1 MDKLARFIYCR
12 SKLIIVFVILVSII
26 SLFSFTRYS
35 MDTDFLNFFSAD
47 NLKAEQYNQLN
58 EKYHSREMLTVLVEA
73 EGSLLDKNA
82 LIAVYRLQQNLA
94 NLEGVVQVQSFIP
107 PEVQVQGSNIRID
120 ENIIAAYSAPLGSFI
135 KDSYFLADQYLS
147 ADSNSG
153 IIIVQ
158 LQPDVEA
165 GNVITAI
172 REAGAGAEGLVV
184 SLTGDQ
190 VIKDT
195 LQEYL
200 FRVLTVLSPFAVALV
215 LLVFFIMLRNWFFTI
230 LAIVPAGLAALWT
243 FGTVFWSGQQL
254 NLVTVLC
261 PIFIIVVG
269 SAYGLHFVSH
279 FQESLGRSSER
290 SDQLAD
296 TFRRVGPPIIL
307 SMITT
312 MAGFVSLVLAD
323 VLPMREMGI
332 FVTAGIAYAGF
343 LALFFIPALLV
354 KAKLNVRP
362 VAGVGSRLVEFITA
376 VSKRKIAVILVFLA
390 LLAVSGFYI
399 TSIEVVSDTLMF
411 FKPDSE
417 IRQAFEQVEQS
428 FGGALPLTGEIAAAG
443 GLAVLAD
450 YDYAQQVLADEREL
464 EGLGGIKSVFSV
476 FDLVASISEMTTG
489 EVGYPEN
496 AEAVKTIMAQLGDNN
511 LSSWVAD
518 DGLRLMIKTS
528 DLSADDI
535 LKLELYVAEH
545 SDSIRMIAGMPIL
558 FDEMNQMVVRSQI
571 RSLGLALLL
580 VFLMLLIM
588 LRKVSAALAGL
599 VPIVITIAAILGM
612 ISFTGFHLNLLT
624 ASLSAIAVGVGVD
637 YSVHIISAIHYYRRQ
652 GEQPPDS
659 VRLALTS
666 VTRPVLANA
675 FGLAIGMSV
684 LFFSP
689 LNLHLQAASIMW
701 VAMVVSS
708 LAALLLIP
716 IIYTKI

>member
-172 REAGAGAEGLVV
+172 REAGAGAEGLVI

-190 VIKDT
+190 VIKNT
-195 LQEYL
+195 LQEDL
-200 FRVLTVLSPFAVALV
+200 FRVLTVLPPFTVALV

-312 MAGFVSLVLAD
+312 MAGFVSLALAD

-464 EGLGGIKSVFSV
+464 EGLDGIKSVFSV

-511 LSSWVAD
+511 LSIWVAD

-689 LNLHLQAASIMW
+689 LNLHLQAASMMW